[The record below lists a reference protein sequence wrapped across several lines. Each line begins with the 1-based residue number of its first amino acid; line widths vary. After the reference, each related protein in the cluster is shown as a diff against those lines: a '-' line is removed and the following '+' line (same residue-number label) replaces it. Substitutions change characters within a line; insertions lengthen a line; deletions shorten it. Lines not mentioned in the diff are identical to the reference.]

1 MALFIPIAMGVA
13 AAGSAIGNIIGNR
26 KRKKELKRQQE
37 LADAERSN
45 NQAMYEKDYYTPYTE
60 TTEAKAALE
69 TAREHLAE
77 EGKKSAQAA
86 AISGGSNERSIAQKE
101 ASNKSFTNL
110 VRSIAGQG
118 QSFKNAV
125 RGQYLTGKAAN
136 NQTQA
141 SISNARAGLA
151 KDSAESWNNLFESV
165 MSLGMGL
172 SGGTGMGKA

>member
-1 MALFIPIAMGVA
+1 MAFVPIAMGVA
-13 AAGSAIGNIIGNR
+13 AVGSAIGNMISNR
-26 KRKKELKRQQE
+26 KRKKELEKQQR

-77 EGKKSAQAA
+77 DGKKSAHAS
-86 AISGGSNERSIAQKE
+86 AIVGDSNERSIAQKE
-101 ASNKSFTNL
+101 ASNKAFTNL

-125 RGQYLTGKAAN
+125 RGQYLSGKALN
-136 NQTQA
+136 NQAQA
-141 SISNARAGLA
+141 SISNARAGVA
-151 KDSAESWNNLFESV
+151 KESAESWNNLFENV

-172 SGGTGMGKA
+172 SGGTGTGKG